1 MSDTGDFSNL
11 LDLEI
16 YDNDLEN
23 VLADGNGLDNFGEI
37 IRTDFHTKFTFSLPN
52 DYDSPNY
59 DARLYKNHNVRK
71 NNNGTLDETFSAFP
85 FEVDISYKQ
94 NCEHNAFEQNKHVEE
109 TNLSDDLNDFEQNKH
124 VEEETDLSD
133 LNDFEQNK
141 HVEEETDLS
150 ELNDDNC
157 CFDNNNQ
164 NLSGKIVKTV
174 KKTTKK
180 KRKAK
185 TVDRK
190 EQPKKKKT
198 RNTPFEA
205 GSNILKLDDCSVYK
219 ITNIY
224 QDGIHAGVW
233 KADVEQVFP
242 EGGLDTIV
250 IDKDKYVHY
259 NTIM

>member
-124 VEEETDLSD
+124 VEEETDLS
-133 LNDFEQNK
+133 
-141 HVEEETDLS
+141 

-190 EQPKKKKT
+190 EQPKKKKQET
-198 RNTPFEA
+198 HR
-205 GSNILKLDDCSVYK
+205 LKRGP
-219 ITNIY
+219 T
-224 QDGIHAGVW
+224 
-233 KADVEQVFP
+233 F
-242 EGGLDTIV
+242 
-250 IDKDKYVHY
+250 
-259 NTIM
+259 